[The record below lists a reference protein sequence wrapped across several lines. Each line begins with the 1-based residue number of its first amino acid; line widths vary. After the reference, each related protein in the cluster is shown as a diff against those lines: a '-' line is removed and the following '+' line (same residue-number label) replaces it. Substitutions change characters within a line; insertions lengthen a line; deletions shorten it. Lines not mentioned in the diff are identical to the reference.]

1 MCELHAGKCVTQ
13 DIFRRTELLYVDVP
27 TSSEFEALG
36 RVRKEGCVSIYLKT
50 TPLSQQAGEGQIELR
65 NLARQAQ
72 EQLAANGFDK
82 REIGAI
88 SEQLEDLA
96 ADDDFWAVQ
105 AHSLAV
111 FVTSKGLRSYRLANT
126 LSPDV
131 QVSDRFHLTPLLR
144 AITFSNT
151 AFVLALSENA
161 VRLVEISAD
170 LPATSIKVE
179 DLPKN
184 AASAVGTAN
193 LNSRS
198 ASGRIQG
205 TEGQNVRL
213 RQYARR
219 VDAALRPVLSG
230 RQTPLILAATGRL
243 GALYHSVNSYPNL
256 LDETVS
262 DSPDQMSDAE
272 LANAARP
279 VLDAYY
285 AGEIKELRGLYDMR
299 FSESRATSDVSDAAR
314 AATYGAVDTL
324 LVDIDATQPGKVDED
339 TGAVTFDDAEGAA
352 SYSILDEIARRA
364 WGHGARV
371 LGVRK
376 SDLPGD
382 SPIAAIL
389 RYSV

>member
-1 MCELHAGKCVTQ
+1 M
-13 DIFRRTELLYVDVP
+13 LYVDVP

-299 FSESRATSDVSDAAR
+299 FSESRATSDISDAAR